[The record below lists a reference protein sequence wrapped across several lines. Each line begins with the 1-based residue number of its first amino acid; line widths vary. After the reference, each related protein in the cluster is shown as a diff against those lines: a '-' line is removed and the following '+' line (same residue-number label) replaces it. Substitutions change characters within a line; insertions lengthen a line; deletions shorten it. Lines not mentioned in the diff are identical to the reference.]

1 MQHSIH
7 CNSVVLTWE
16 RLRVIQRVRFY
27 PYTCEAGIP
36 YKGLLDSNEFD
47 MALFTARPQRKTPI
61 RQKKKQWCLN
71 RR

>member
-16 RLRVIQRVRFY
+16 RLRVIQRVRFH
-27 PYTCEAGIP
+27 PYTCEASVP

-47 MALFTARPQRKTPI
+47 MALFAARPQRKTPI

-71 RR
+71 HR